1 MEEAQDS
8 IPWAIAMMLLGVNC
22 GPEWY
27 DKSKFRDKKIL
38 EIAHKVKVKPDP
50 IADKASPEKM
60 IATVEVTTSRGRQF
74 SAYIELPKGDPQ
86 NPMKNEELRKKFM
99 SLAIPILGKAQTEK
113 LTRTINALDKIESVT
128 EITNLLSN
136 YHN

>member
-1 MEEAQDS
+1 
-8 IPWAIAMMLLGVNC
+8 
-22 GPEWY
+22 
-27 DKSKFRDKKIL
+27 
-38 EIAHKVKVKPDP
+38 VKVKPDP